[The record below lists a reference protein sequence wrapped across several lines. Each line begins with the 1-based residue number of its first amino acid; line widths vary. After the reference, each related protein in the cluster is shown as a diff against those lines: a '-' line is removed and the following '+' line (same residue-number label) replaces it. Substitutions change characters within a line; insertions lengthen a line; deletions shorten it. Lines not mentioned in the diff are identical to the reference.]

1 LRLSDTFYESNTFS
15 AFEQW
20 YEYAKKN
27 YIAPSEDP
35 IPPEWVTMY
44 YDPLVDLNHSRP
56 AVFGWLMWGFYL
68 LPNDP
73 AMARRFY
80 EAVLKDYVVH
90 NADGNAHAV
99 LESGT
104 TDDHPYMTVRLLAM
118 ANELGDTETAD
129 KLWGHVEANYEPTW
143 DRDSGE
149 FYYGFGLNER
159 YPRGQYNANV
169 MVAEVGA
176 PGAWA
181 RIFTE
186 PNLKKFDQPTVFGVD
201 FPRVGLSQAYY
212 RTETKTLIVQTY
224 AADQN
229 AAGQKTSFRIKNLV
243 EADSCRVLL
252 NGSPYDSW
260 TVENGE
266 MEISTEIEKQS
277 FEITE
282 S

>member
-1 LRLSDTFYESNTFS
+1 MPYCCYGDGRRSCGEC
-15 AFEQW
+15 
-20 YEYAKKN
+20 
-27 YIAPSEDP
+27 
-35 IPPEWVTMY
+35 WV
-44 YDPLVDLNHSRP
+44 RP
-56 AVFGWLMWGFYL
+56 QSG
-68 LPNDP
+68 P
-73 AMARRFY
+73 
-80 EAVLKDYVVH
+80 
-90 NADGNAHAV
+90 DGHA
-99 LESGT
+99 
-104 TDDHPYMTVRLLAM
+104 
-118 ANELGDTETAD
+118 GD
-129 KLWGHVEANYEPTW
+129 
-143 DRDSGE
+143 
-149 FYYGFGLNER
+149 
-159 YPRGQYNANV
+159 
-169 MVAEVGA
+169 
-176 PGAWA
+176 GAWA